1 MHRVTAWL
9 IGVAGLLVTGLALAV
24 EEFQPG
30 TVPMK
35 AEQIA
40 PHTWVVQGQTGLVSS
55 ANEGFNAN
63 AGFVVTA
70 EGVVVFDALGTPAL
84 GKRLAGLIV
93 ATTAQP
99 IRKVVFSH
107 YHADHFYGLQALK
120 GPGVEVWAH
129 AIVRDYLASE
139 APAARLAERRESLAP
154 WVNEKTRVVAPDRTS
169 ATTRFS
175 SSVA

>member
-1 MHRVTAWL
+1 VHRVTAWL

-70 EGVVVFDALGTPAL
+70 EGVVVCDALGTPAL
-84 GKRLAGLIV
+84 GKRLA
-93 ATTAQP
+93 
-99 IRKVVFSH
+99 
-107 YHADHFYGLQALK
+107 
-120 GPGVEVWAH
+120 
-129 AIVRDYLASE
+129 
-139 APAARLAERRESLAP
+139 
-154 WVNEKTRVVAPDRTS
+154 
-169 ATTRFS
+169 
-175 SSVA
+175 